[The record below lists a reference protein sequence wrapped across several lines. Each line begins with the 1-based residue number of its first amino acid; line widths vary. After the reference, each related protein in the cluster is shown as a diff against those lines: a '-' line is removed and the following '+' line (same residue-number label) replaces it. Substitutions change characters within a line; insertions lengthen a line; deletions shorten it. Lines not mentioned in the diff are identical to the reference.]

1 MNLEETQFDYDK
13 DNDTLF
19 IFKKEAVKGS
29 VDIGNYIVDF
39 THEGSVAGLE
49 IMNVSEVLKNLGVES
64 PSDFLESVKHVSFKS
79 VQKRDSVSVY
89 AQKTFSFLACQ
100 KASLFVHF
108 VISSKTEVSSSI
120 AIPVCIK

>member
-1 MNLEETQFDYDK
+1 MNMAKETHFDYDK

-29 VDIGNYIVDF
+29 VDVGNYIVDF
-39 THEGSVAGLE
+39 THEGNVAGLE
-49 IMNVSEVLKNLGVES
+49 IMNVSEVLKNLGVEN
-64 PSDFLESVKHVSFKS
+64 PSDFLESMKHVSFKA

-89 AQKTFSFLACQ
+89 
-100 KASLFVHF
+100 F
-108 VISSKTEVSSSI
+108 VISSKTDISSSI